1 MLLIEWVS
9 EYVCLF
15 LCLLNFFVLVSIR
28 LSVCLSVCVS
38 VRLLSVCLSIHSY
51 ARLPTHL
58 SVRPSVCLSDWQGY
72 DMWFEV
78 LNSAIFTDHAVWTH
92 HIFPFFLRSLKRLS
106 EAEAMLKKAIR

>member
-15 LCLLNFFVLVSIR
+15 LCLLNFIVLVSIR

-38 VRLLSVCLSIHSY
+38 VRLLSVCLSIHSD

-78 LNSAIFTDHAVWTH
+78 LNSAIFTDHVN
-92 HIFPFFLRSLKRLS
+92 HILFFF
-106 EAEAMLKKAIR
+106 

>member
-38 VRLLSVCLSIHSY
+38 VRLLSVCLFVYPLLRPPTYPFVCASIS
-51 ARLPTHL
+51 LP
-58 SVRPSVCLSDWQGY
+58 
-72 DMWFEV
+72 F
-78 LNSAIFTDHAVWTH
+78 
-92 HIFPFFLRSLKRLS
+92 
-106 EAEAMLKKAIR
+106 